1 LRSKLSGEGKGT
13 LSRIL
18 EVILGKNGLNVMVY
32 HLVRYLGV
40 ENVEDIMEVTLTEP
54 RRVLE
59 ALSTALGSMESAKL
73 LIRLVLREISRLTG
87 LFISEDEVIK
97 AMERN
102 DTPLLRRLWN
112 HLLNSLPEEYLEYQD
127 FECC

>member
-1 LRSKLSGEGKGT
+1 MRSKLSGEGKGT

>member
-1 LRSKLSGEGKGT
+1 MRSKLSGEGKGT

-112 HLLNSLPEEYLEYQD
+112 HLNSGK
-127 FECC
+127 